1 MSENCFR
8 GRDISEVCDLTFNEQ
23 VFIWALRMKV
33 RGEHYFEKVAAHCEK
48 NLPPAAARIALNS
61 IEMVINSVR
70 HHGKKSLTLNCTCMP
85 ELSSDE
91 LDLIIL
97 YRSANSE
104 QNQISASIACKMVS
118 NGAVEL
124 LVNALLS
131 FHMAMDTIDSPIP
144 KQTDRIL
151 VARLRQHDVMAP
163 ASKMVH

>member
-1 MSENCFR
+1 
-8 GRDISEVCDLTFNEQ
+8 
-23 VFIWALRMKV
+23 
-33 RGEHYFEKVAAHCEK
+33 
-48 NLPPAAARIALNS
+48 
-61 IEMVINSVR
+61 
-70 HHGKKSLTLNCTCMP
+70 
-85 ELSSDE
+85 
-91 LDLIIL
+91 
-97 YRSANSE
+97 
-104 QNQISASIACKMVS
+104 MVS